1 MSGIGWDDVERAH
14 EEQRGFELVGL
25 VLVPGPPSIR
35 TVSWHLRAHMRLAQP
50 APSLQAILLILHLLL
65 HYTPRHRVPI
75 HQFLGWLA
83 DTLAGVKLNL
93 VSRNKLLLFVGWVKS
108 LNIALDRI
116 DRLPARQQ
124 GWGDSSLLGE
134 SGKQLKVWQSIKPQK
149 LYDCRNLMTK
159 PVTQE
164 PKAKKGGIYS
174 CSQSC

>member
-1 MSGIGWDDVERAH
+1 MTW
-14 EEQRGFELVGL
+14 RGRTKNREGSSWWAWCWSLV
-25 VLVPGPPSIR
+25 PPSIR

-50 APSLQAILLILHLLL
+50 APSLQAILLLLHLLL

-124 GWGDSSLLGE
+124 GWGDSSLLGK